1 MYTYIYMYIQYIY
14 ICIYTIYIIYIY
26 TQYIHNIYTVFL
38 IQTMVSW
45 PRCFK
50 SCFMRPWPF
59 HGIFASR
66 DGIVDERGTA
76 RESGASRSFK
86 NIRGRICGMI
96 YKHDLQRLTYMYIH
110 DNIYITYIYV
120 YICVRRNLPFSKVHN
135 SVCYHCQLSCV
146 PIPCFFVL
154 VDPNHIFVYLCA
166 LLVSSRPGI
175 ARVHVCND
183 AAISWASCE
192 MEL

>member
-1 MYTYIYMYIQYIY
+1 MYIY
-14 ICIYTIYIIYIY
+14 TIY
-26 TQYIHNIYTVFL
+26 TQYIHNIYTIYTQYIHNIYTIYTQYIHTVFL

-66 DGIVDERGTA
+66 DGIVDERGNA

-86 NIRGRICGMI
+86 NIRGQICGLI
-96 YKHDLQRLTYMYIH
+96 YKHYLQRLTYMYIH
-110 DNIYITYIYV
+110 DNIYIYM
-120 YICVRRNLPFSKVHN
+120 CVRRNLPFSKVHN
-135 SVCYHCQLSCV
+135 SVCYHCQSSCV

-183 AAISWASCE
+183 AAISWASFE